1 MKILNSYKWLASVTV
16 VVLVAVM
23 LSGCKR
29 EEFTETTTGDVN
41 ITEYLQQDPNQF
53 STLSKV
59 LQITGSDNSLGGYG
73 TYTLFAPTNEA
84 FAKYLIESGKTSV
97 DQLGVEELKD
107 LVRFHL
113 IRDTITTD
121 KFTDGK
127 LRTNTMYGQS
137 ILTGAQNI
145 NGVTTLTI
153 NRQATLVKGNIRAGN
168 GIVHV
173 IDRVL
178 KPSRL
183 TLAQAIEQ
191 NPNYS
196 IFTQALKET
205 GFYDSLNVLPV
216 NAPDTN
222 KRFQTVLA
230 QSNAVFAAAG
240 YSSYSALKNRFSKT
254 GDPKSVTDSLHL
266 FMAYHIL
273 PGLKY
278 LPDIFNASSH
288 VTLAPL
294 DVITTK
300 LVNQQILVNDDTFDG
315 KYEPGALINRAASDN
330 TTANGVLHDMAAHYA
345 IKVRFPIP
353 VYWEVTDQPEFKRLT
368 GVYRVTNKSSPN
380 YVTGDLQDV
389 KWQTGSV
396 SYRVAPEARQFYVY
410 NNDYLF
416 IAALR
421 TAATANSFVEFKT
434 PLLVKGRYKVWV
446 CFIRR
451 GGGKGVSVLFNGEP
465 LSRVLN
471 LTESLP
477 AQVLVGNRWTYP
489 AGTSPESL
497 EALGKKIV
505 FGGPSVPY
513 YNNPAQTIEYYR
525 DSYGLLAGTIDVQK
539 TDRHNLRLQAV
550 ADGSGDVQIDMIHF
564 IPENMDQ
571 LYPKFNPDGSV
582 IQKPQ

>member
-1 MKILNSYKWLASVTV
+1 MKTLNFNKWLASVTGI
-16 VVLVAVM
+16 VVLIIVLA
-23 LSGCKR
+23 GCKR
-29 EEFTETTTGDVN
+29 EEFTESTTGDVN
-41 ITEYLQQDPNQF
+41 ITEYLKSNADKF

-59 LQITGSDNSLGGYG
+59 LEITGSDNSLGGYG
-73 TYTLFAPTNEA
+73 TYTLFAPNNDA
-84 FAKYLIESGKTSV
+84 FAKYLAEVGKTSV
-97 DQLGVEELKD
+97 DQIAVEELKD

-127 LRTNTMYGQS
+127 LRTVTMYGQS

-153 NRQATLVKGNIRAGN
+153 NRQATVLQANLRAGN

-178 KPSRL
+178 KPSKL

-196 IFTQALKET
+196 VFTQALKET

-222 KRFQTVLA
+222 KRYQTVLA
-230 QSNAVFAAAG
+230 ETNAVLSSAG
-240 YSSYSALKNRFSKT
+240 FSSYTALKNRFSQT
-254 GDPKSVTDSLHL
+254 GNPKLLNDSLHL

-278 LPDIFNASSH
+278 LPDVFNASSH

-300 LVNQQILVNDDTFDG
+300 LLNQQILVNDDTFDG
-315 KYEPGALINRAASDN
+315 KHEPGALVNRAGSDN
-330 TTANGVLHDMAAHYA
+330 TAANGVLHDMAAHYA

-353 VYWEVTDQPEFKRLT
+353 VYWEVTDQPEFRRLT
-368 GVYRVTNKSSPN
+368 GVYRVTNKNSPS
-380 YVTGDLQDV
+380 YATGDLQDI

-416 IAALR
+416 IAAMR
-421 TAATANSFVEFKT
+421 TAATANNWIEFKT

-446 CFIRR
+446 TFVRR
-451 GGGKGVSVLFNGEP
+451 GGGKGVSVMFNGQP

-477 AQVLVGNRWTYP
+477 AQVLVGTKWTYP
-489 AGTSPESL
+489 AGTTPESL
-497 EALGKKIV
+497 EALGKKMT
-505 FGGPSVPY
+505 FGGPSVPF

-539 TDRHNLRLQAV
+539 TDRHTLRLQAV
-550 ADGSGDVQIDMIHF
+550 ADASGDIQIDMIHF

-582 IQKPQ
+582 IQKP

>member
-1 MKILNSYKWLASVTV
+1 MKTLNLNKWLASVTCI
-16 VVLVAVM
+16 VVLIIVF
-23 LSGCKR
+23 SGCKR

-41 ITEYLQQDPNQF
+41 ITQYLKNNPDKF

-59 LQITGSDNSLGGYG
+59 LEITGSDNSLGGYG
-73 TYTLFAPTNEA
+73 TYTLFAPNNDA
-84 FAKYLIESGKTSV
+84 FAKYLTEVGKTSV
-97 DQLGVEELKD
+97 EQIGVEELKD

-113 IRDTITTD
+113 VRDTITTD

-153 NRQATLVKGNIRAGN
+153 NRQATMVQPNIRTGN
-168 GIVHV
+168 GIIHV

-178 KPSRL
+178 KPSKL

-196 IFTQALKET
+196 VFTQALKET
-205 GFYDSLNVLPV
+205 GFYDSLNVLPA

-222 KRFQTVLA
+222 KRYQTVLA
-230 QSNAVFAAAG
+230 ETNSVLAAAG
-240 YSSYSALKNRFSKT
+240 FSSYAALKARYSKT
-254 GDPKSVTDSLHL
+254 GNPKLINDSLHL

-315 KYEPGALINRAASDN
+315 KYEPGALINRAGSDI
-330 TTANGVLHDMAAHYA
+330 TSANGALHDMAAHYA

-368 GVYRVTNKSSPN
+368 GIYRVTNKTSPN
-380 YVTGDLQDV
+380 YVTGDLQDI

-416 IAALR
+416 IAAMR
-421 TAATANSFVEFKT
+421 TAATANSWIEFKT

-477 AQVLVGNRWTYP
+477 AQVLVGSKWTFP
-489 AGTSPESL
+489 AGTTPESL
-497 EALGKKIV
+497 EALGKKMV
-505 FGGPSVPY
+505 FGGNNVPF

-539 TDRHNLRLQAV
+539 TDRHTLRLQAV
-550 ADGSGDVQIDMIHF
+550 ADASGDIQIDMIHF

-582 IQKPQ
+582 IQKP